1 MKILIIEKSK
11 LFFESLI
18 NLISSNFDFDVVG
31 FESECEGVEY
41 LDTASTKGSKIDIL
55 FVDVKN
61 DEILN
66 SRPLLIANE
75 YKKSINPDLTIVL
88 FSLTEIT
95 PLIQDAIDIGYVDY
109 FLPKSISSAYLKLF
123 ITNNRFLDYFIEC
136 MFKET
141 LDVSV
146 VHFITQTFVVSIY

>member
-11 LFFESLI
+11 LYLDSLFDLI
-18 NLISSNFDFDVVG
+18 NSNFDIDLVG
-31 FESECEGVEY
+31 CESDIEGVEY
-41 LDTASTKGSKIDIL
+41 LEQAERKDSKIDLL
-55 FVDVKN
+55 FIDVKD
-61 DEILN
+61 DEMLN

-88 FSLTEIT
+88 FSLIEIT

-123 ITNNRFLDYFIEC
+123 ITNIRFLKYSY
-136 MFKET
+136 
-141 LDVSV
+141 V
-146 VHFITQTFVVSIY
+146 

>member
-1 MKILIIEKSK
+1 MKILIIDNNK
-11 LFFESLI
+11 LFMESLFDFI
-18 NLISSNFDFDVVG
+18 NSNFDIDIVG
-31 FESECEGVEY
+31 CSSDSEGVDY
-41 LDTASTKGSKIDIL
+41 LESASRRDIKIDLL
-55 FVDVKN
+55 FIDVMD
-61 DEILN
+61 DELLN

-123 ITNNRFLDYFIEC
+123 ITNNRFLKYSY
-136 MFKET
+136 
-141 LDVSV
+141 V
-146 VHFITQTFVVSIY
+146 

>member
-1 MKILIIEKSK
+1 M
-11 LFFESLI
+11 ESLFDFI
-18 NLISSNFDFDVVG
+18 NSNFDIDIVG
-31 FESECEGVEY
+31 CSSDSEGVDY
-41 LDTASTKGSKIDIL
+41 LESASRRDVKIDLL
-55 FVDVKN
+55 FIDVKD
-61 DEILN
+61 DEMLN

-123 ITNNRFLDYFIEC
+123 ITNNRVMKYSC
-136 MFKET
+136 
-141 LDVSV
+141 V
-146 VHFITQTFVVSIY
+146 